1 MAFDFKGG
9 GASTP
14 RPNNTS
20 SSSGSNYPSS
30 LNNIPRPGGNNLS
43 SIPRPTDTSAA
54 RNTGFQ
60 NRPEVKSGGGVTPPS
75 VTPDNGNG
83 RRKTTSPKRP
93 STRQRTT
100 NTGNTQIPFGL
111 LFTIL
116 GIAVVIICLWIFR
129 DPISAFLTQ
138 VLTWVITILIII
150 FLIKWFIFPK
160 RRR

>member
-9 GASTP
+9 GASAP

-20 SSSGSNYPSS
+20 TGSGSNYPSS
-30 LNNIPRPGGNNLS
+30 LNNIPRPGGSNPS
-43 SIPRPTDTSAA
+43 SIPKPADTSAT
-54 RNTGFQ
+54 RNAGFQ
-60 NRPEVKSGGGVTPPS
+60 NRPEVKRGGGITPPA

-83 RRKTTSPKRP
+83 RRKTTGPKRP
-93 STRQRTT
+93 STRQRSSG
-100 NTGNTQIPFGL
+100 TGNTQIPFGL

-116 GIAVVIICLWIFR
+116 GIAVVIICLWVFR

-138 VLTWVITILIII
+138 VLTWVITVLIII